1 MIIKQK
7 NKFALFNINSFYSQ
21 TNKIQ
26 HMFEC
31 TKKFIH
37 LRRRRGWHW
46 LFDDCPLRSWW
57 RASSLI
63 NRQGSLLNWGWG
75 LSTGL
80 AMFLM
85 VEISAVWIFPPF
97 LRVRALMV
105 VVHSLAARGRFR
117 GYRGSCRFSS
127 SWISTGPVN
136 NSITIEGHC
145 EKGEQ
150 KLNQGLHKL
159 VLTVSWDLRT

>member
-1 MIIKQK
+1 
-7 NKFALFNINSFYSQ
+7 
-21 TNKIQ
+21 
-26 HMFEC
+26 MFEC

-37 LRRRRGWHW
+37 LRRWRGWHW
-46 LFDDCPLRSWW
+46 LFHDCPLRSGW

-63 NRQGSLLNWGWG
+63 DRQGSLLNWGWG

-117 GYRGSCRFSS
+117 GYWGSCRFSS
-127 SWISTGPVN
+127 SWIPTGLVN
-136 NSITIEGHC
+136 NSIPIPLRFTIEGPC
-145 EKGEQ
+145 EKCVR
-150 KLNQGLHKL
+150 KLNQGLRQFF
-159 VLTVSWDLRT
+159 LTVFWDLRTS

>member
-1 MIIKQK
+1 
-7 NKFALFNINSFYSQ
+7 
-21 TNKIQ
+21 
-26 HMFEC
+26 MFEC

-37 LRRRRGWHW
+37 LRRGWHW
-46 LFDDCPLRSWW
+46 LFDDCPLRSGR

-63 NRQGSLLNWGWG
+63 DRQGSLLNWGWG

-117 GYRGSCRFSS
+117 GYRGRRRFSS
-127 SWISTGPVN
+127 SWIPTGLVN
-136 NSITIEGHC
+136 NSILFPLRFTIEGHC
-145 EKGEQ
+145 EKCVQ
-150 KLNQGLHKL
+150 KLNQGLRQFF
-159 VLTVSWDLRT
+159 LTVFWDLRTS